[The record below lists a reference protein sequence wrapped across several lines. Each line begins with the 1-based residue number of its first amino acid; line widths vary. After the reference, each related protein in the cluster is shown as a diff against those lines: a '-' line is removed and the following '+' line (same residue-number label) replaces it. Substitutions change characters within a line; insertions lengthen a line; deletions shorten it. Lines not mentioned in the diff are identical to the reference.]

1 MTTSTNL
8 LTTRPGPHRPA
19 QRKNYTKTNWD
30 NYARDLTL
38 APPPDLPLTNTIDID
53 NQIQLTTD
61 TIKSALDNNS
71 PNYKPPRA
79 HKDFLLPQPLLQLI
93 RLKNRLRKAYQRT
106 RNLLTKQNIN
116 RLTNQIKRQLTNFH
130 ANRWADACSKVD
142 TNTSPSERWKIFKR
156 LSGNSQKAP
165 YPTLVTPQTTARTDQ
180 EKATLL
186 NQTMDQI
193 QRNHNDPHFNN
204 AHLDHVNNYI
214 LTHQH
219 LFNPLPALQPDPPLD
234 PLTSPFQEAEIKLA
248 LKKTKN
254 TTPGTDGIPFKA
266 LKLAPPAL
274 LTHLARLYTACL
286 SLGYFPRPWKIAR
299 LTMIPKPG
307 KDHSNPKTTAHS
319 PYLAP

>member
-71 PNYKPPRA
+71 PNYKTPRA
-79 HKDFLLPQPLLQLI
+79 DKDFLLPQPLLQLI

-106 RNLLTKQNIN
+106 RNLITKQNIN

-156 LSGNSQKAP
+156 LSGNSQKSP

-214 LTHQH
+214 LAHQH
-219 LFNPLPALQPDPPLD
+219 LFNPLPALPPDPLLTPSPPPSRKLKSNSPLKK
-234 PLTSPFQEAEIKLA
+234 PKTLPLA
-248 LKKTKN
+248 LTASPSK
-254 TTPGTDGIPFKA
+254 PSG
-266 LKLAPPAL
+266 LPPL
-274 LTHLARLYTACL
+274 PSSLT
-286 SLGYFPRPWKIAR
+286 
-299 LTMIPKPG
+299 
-307 KDHSNPKTTAHS
+307 
-319 PYLAP
+319 